1 MHDETA
7 PLPLPLPNSGE
18 ILKPAEDT
26 LEPTALTPEPLELI
40 TEPLDLIPE
49 SLDLT
54 PEPLELTPAKL
65 SDLDRKI
72 LEYFPGLVVRKDL
85 TKGLKQN
92 AIVPTYVLEYLLG
105 QHCATDDTAAL
116 EAGLESVRKILAKHY
131 VYRNQSELVKS
142 TIKEKGNHKIIDKVT
157 VELNDKGGYYEDKF
171 SNLGLTKVPVPDD
184 FVRRHPKLLVGGIWC
199 ITDLTYEITEDR
211 KSSPWQIDAL
221 KPIQVSRIDFE
232 EFVKARSHFTSHEWL
247 GVLMQTIGFNPEA
260 LSRRA
265 MFLFLLR
272 LIPYCEHNYNL
283 IELGPKGTGKSHIY
297 AEFSPNGIL
306 ISGSEVTTPKLF
318 VNNSNGR
325 IGLVGYWDCICF
337 DEFAGKDKKVDKGLV
352 NIMKNYMANKSFSRG
367 IEQLS
372 AEASMVFMGNTK
384 KSVPYMLKHSHFFEP
399 LPEEYIDSAFLDRIH
414 AYSPGWESPVI
425 SSELFSAGYGFIVD
439 YLAETLKRLRNED
452 FTGNYKTHIE
462 IASELSTRDETGIE
476 KTFSGLMKLIYP
488 DGTCN
493 EAECEEMLRFAM
505 EERRRVRE
513 HILRIDDTFAP
524 HDFIYRRLSDG
535 KKVTVLTPEEEQ
547 YPAFFRRPTTTTEAP
562 EDGNTRKDTRVGR
575 EATREGRKDTQ
586 EGDEVGDVSSGAG
599 KASAPLQGHL
609 TIPENARGWSYRR
622 IFANHLQGARKITIQ
637 DPYIRLFFQVRN
649 LMEFLQMVH
658 ELVPEGDEVEVHLV
672 TQSDPGAGEKQEDF
686 LRQITESFTGS
697 RVSFSWELSRSPNF
711 HARSVETDT
720 GWRITLDR
728 GLDMFQKFESGP
740 FSLEAGIQEARM
752 MRGSEITYLK
762 Q

>member
-1 MHDETA
+1 MNDE
-7 PLPLPLPNSGE
+7 PLPNADE
-18 ILKPAEDT
+18 
-26 LEPTALTPEPLELI
+26 TPEPL
-40 TEPLDLIPE
+40 
-49 SLDLT
+49 DLT
-54 PEPLELTPAKL
+54 AAKL
-65 SDLDRKI
+65 SALDRKI

-105 QHCATDDTAAL
+105 QHCATDDPAAL
-116 EAGLESVRKILAKHY
+116 EAGMESVRKILAKHY

-142 TIKEKGNHKIIDKVT
+142 TIKEKRNHKIIDKVT
-157 VELNDKGGYYEDKF
+157 VELNDKGGYYEAKF

-184 FVRRHPKLLVGGIWC
+184 FVRRHPKLLVGGIWS
-199 ITDLTYEITEDR
+199 IIDLNYEVTEDR
-211 KSSPWQIDAL
+211 KSSPWQIDAI
-221 KPIQVSRIDFE
+221 KPIQVSRIDFD
-232 EFVKARSHFTSHEWL
+232 EFVKARSHFTSNEWL
-247 GVLMQTIGFNPEA
+247 GVLMQTIGFNPEV

-306 ISGSEVTTPKLF
+306 ISGSEVSAPKLF

-352 NIMKNYMANKSFSRG
+352 DIMKNYMANKSFSRG

-399 LPEEYIDSAFLDRIH
+399 LPEQYIDSAFLDRIH
-414 AYSPGWESPVI
+414 AYSPGWESPII
-425 SSELFSAGYGFIVD
+425 SSELFSSGYGFIVD
-439 YLAETLKRLRNED
+439 YLAEILKHMRNED
-452 FTGNYKTHIE
+452 FTGNYKAHME

-488 DGTCN
+488 DGTCS
-493 EAECEEMLRFAM
+493 EAECEELLRFAM

-513 HILRIDDTFAP
+513 HILRIDDTFAA
-524 HDFIYRRLSDG
+524 HDFIYRRISDG
-535 KKVTVLTPEEEQ
+535 KLQEVLTPEEEQ
-547 YPAFFRRPTTTTEAP
+547 YPAFFRRPAREESK
-562 EDGNTRKDTRVGR
+562 EDKMKG
-575 EATREGRKDTQ
+575 AQ
-586 EGDEVGDVSSGAG
+586 EGTGQAAPAEESSGAVSANPAPASETTAGVG
-599 KASAPLQGHL
+599 KTTVPLQGHL

-622 IFANHLQGARKITIQ
+622 IFADHLQGAKRIIVQ

-658 ELVPEGDEVEVHLV
+658 EGVPEGDEVEIHLV
-672 TQSDPGAGEKQEDF
+672 TQSDPGTCEKQAEF
-686 LRQITESFTGS
+686 LTQIEETFTGS
-697 RVSFSWELSRSPNF
+697 RVSFSWELSHSTNF

-720 GWRITLDR
+720 GWRISLDR
-728 GLDMFQKFESGP
+728 GLDMFQKFESGA
-740 FSLEAGIQEARM
+740 FSLEANIQEARM
-752 MRGSEITYLK
+752 MRGAEITYMK